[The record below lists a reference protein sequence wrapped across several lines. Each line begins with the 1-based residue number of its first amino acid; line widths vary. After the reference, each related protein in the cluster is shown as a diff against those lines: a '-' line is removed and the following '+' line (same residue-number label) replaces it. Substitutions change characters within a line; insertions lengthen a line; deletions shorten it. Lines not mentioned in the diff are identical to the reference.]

1 MLRKGAVMST
11 AFALIYPLRK
21 YIDEKYAKASPGQGT
36 WLKSCCFKKI
46 VWAEPVLKSALH
58 NFVRQNYTNRAAL
71 YSVQLGQWHAPQTRP
86 SMPPQTKPKQQCWG
100 HHMRL
105 DQAWTAICPPPPPIS
120 KVKKLHVPPN
130 SIQVKGH
137 DFKGT
142 HPIPAYVTS
151 IAYVM
156 ATI

>member
-71 YSVQLGQWHAPQTRP
+71 CSVQLGQWHAPQTRP

-100 HHMRL
+100 HQMRL
-105 DQAWTAICPPPPPIS
+105 DQAWTAICLPPLHPFLRSRSYMYLPTRSRSRVMIS
-120 KVKKLHVPPN
+120 KALIPSLHM
-130 SIQVKGH
+130 S
-137 DFKGT
+137 
-142 HPIPAYVTS
+142 HPLL
-151 IAYVM
+151 M
-156 ATI
+156 